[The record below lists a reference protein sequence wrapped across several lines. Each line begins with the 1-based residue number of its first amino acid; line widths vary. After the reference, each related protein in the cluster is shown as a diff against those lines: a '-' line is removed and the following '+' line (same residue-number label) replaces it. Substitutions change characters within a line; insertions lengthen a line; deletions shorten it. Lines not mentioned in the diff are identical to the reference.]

1 MNPAQTNESQSF
13 LQSLLAQQSSPE
25 SLQWLQQKS
34 EKLRYEFSEKEF
46 YLAFSL
52 LPRYFPKEP
61 LQLTKENLAAANA
74 LRTGFSPAG
83 FTEVQVARVLLALS
97 IPQENEERY
106 LKTLNTLF
114 TTGEVSELVA
124 LYSALPLLP
133 HPQLLKARAAE
144 GIRTSMTVVYD
155 AVALNN
161 PYPADYLDEDAWNQM
176 VLKAVFMERPLDKIY
191 GIDNRAN
198 KQLARM
204 LSDYAHERWAASRYV
219 TPELWRPVGPFLEE
233 RLLKDMERLL
243 EKGDELEQ
251 QAAALAIKNSTL
263 LKARELLFR
272 KPELKTR
279 AEKNEFDWKT
289 ISQLVNV
296 PIS

>member
-1 MNPAQTNESQSF
+1 MNQPKTNEAQSF
-13 LQSLLAQQSSPE
+13 LQSLLAPQSNPE
-25 SLQWLQQKS
+25 SLQWLHQKA
-34 EKLRYEFSEKEF
+34 EKLSYEFSEKEF

-52 LPRYFPKEP
+52 LPRYFEKEKLNLTDAQ
-61 LQLTKENLAAANA
+61 LQQANY
-74 LRTGFSPAG
+74 LRTGFNPTD
-83 FTEVQVARVLLALS
+83 FTLVQIARILLALS
-97 IPQENEERY
+97 IPKEDTERF
-106 LKTLNTLF
+106 LKILNTLF

-133 HPQLLKARAAE
+133 HPELLKARAAE

-155 AVALNN
+155 AVALHN

-204 LSDYAHERWAASRYV
+204 LSDYAHERWAASRSV

-233 RLLKDMERLL
+233 RLLKDIERLL
-243 EKGDELEQ
+243 ERGDDLEK
-251 QAAALAIKNSTL
+251 QAAALAVKSSTF
-263 LKARELLFR
+263 LKARELLFSN
-272 KPELKTR
+272 PELKTS
-279 AEKNEFDWKT
+279 AEQNEFDWKT
-289 ISQLVNV
+289 ISNSV
-296 PIS
+296 IR

>member
-1 MNPAQTNESQSF
+1 MNPAQLNEAQSF
-13 LQSLLAQQSSPE
+13 LQSLLLQQASPE
-25 SLQWLQQKS
+25 SLQWLHQKA
-34 EKLRYEFSEKEF
+34 EKLSYEFSEKEF

-52 LPRYFPKEP
+52 LPRFFGKEK
-61 LQLTKENLAAANA
+61 LSLTEAQLHQANHV
-74 LRTGFSPAG
+74 RTGFNPTD
-83 FTEVQVARVLLALS
+83 FTIVQVARILLALS
-97 IPQENEERY
+97 IPKEDVERF
-106 LKTLNTLF
+106 LKILNTLLS
-114 TTGEVSELVA
+114 TGEVSELVA

-133 HPQLLKARAAE
+133 HPESLKARAAE

-251 QAAALAIKNSTL
+251 QAAALAVKSSSF
-263 LKARELLFR
+263 LKAREMLFS
-272 KPELKTR
+272 KPELKTS

-289 ISQLVNV
+289 ISERWSET
-296 PIS
+296 IR

>member
-13 LQSLLAQQSSPE
+13 LQSLLTQQASPE

-52 LPRYFPKEP
+52 LPRFFGKEK
-61 LQLTKENLAAANA
+61 LSLTESQLHQANH
-74 LRTGFSPAG
+74 LRTGFNPAD
-83 FTEVQVARVLLALS
+83 FTVVQIARILLALS
-97 IPQENEERY
+97 IPKEDSERF
-106 LKTLNTLF
+106 LKILNTLF
-114 TTGEVSELVA
+114 STGEVSELVA
-124 LYSALPLLP
+124 LYSALPLMS
-133 HPQLLKARAAE
+133 HPESLKTRAAE

-251 QAAALAIKNSTL
+251 QAAALAVKSSSF
-263 LKARELLFR
+263 LKAREMLFS
-272 KPELKTR
+272 KPELKAR

-289 ISQLVNV
+289 ISEK
-296 PIS
+296 IIR